1 MPIHIQGGFGLGLLE
16 YLSWR
21 GDLPFS
27 AYPFNEVDGMVF
39 SRLVY
44 APFDLVLGKGD
55 IEEYGGAVPK
65 MYMEETDGTEGEQ
78 EVSIDEVMQ
87 TEDLKPETKI
97 TVLPETEV
105 QEEDKIEESASDD
118 KLEKPAKTE
127 KTRARLLRD
136 VMDEILNTEGFREH
150 LLDPQDE
157 ALIRAVKDSARY
169 EMLTVSDFIDYI
181 SEDEESQFC
190 GMTLHISGDF
200 NIVVFRGTDDTFLG
214 WKENFNMGFVN
225 PLGCQLHGLNYL
237 NVVGAGVH
245 GDLALCG
252 HSKGGNISCYAGAF
266 CDYSIQERITKIY
279 SYDSPGYMDNVLE
292 SEGYGRICD
301 RIRTFV
307 PQSSLIA
314 MILGHKEP
322 FIIIHSIDNQT
333 FHQHNLFTWEVERDM
348 LVRETDTTDASK
360 VFDNS
365 LKAWLD
371 AMEQPKRIKFVDG
384 MYALVTQMKLKKL
397 SDVKKIPVP
406 ERVRQTL
413 DAMKTL
419 DPETRAVITEGIKLM
434 FASYI
439 ESKNSLKNK

>member
-1 MPIHIQGGFGLGLLE
+1 MGMLE

-21 GDLPFS
+21 GDLTLDAFPL
-27 AYPFNEVDGMVF
+27 NEVDGMVF

-55 IEEYGGAVPK
+55 IGEYGGAVPK
-65 MYMEETDGTEGEQ
+65 ICAGESEPAPEAPEAADGEKSGE
-78 EVSIDEVMQ
+78 D
-87 TEDLKPETKI
+87 
-97 TVLPETEV
+97 
-105 QEEDKIEESASDD
+105 A
-118 KLEKPAKTE
+118 TE
-127 KTRARLLRD
+127 KAGVKDPEKDAVTRIRLLKD
-136 VMDEILNTEGFREH
+136 VLDEILNTEGFRDH

-157 ALIRAVKDSARY
+157 ALIRGVKDSPRY
-169 EMLTVSDFIDYI
+169 ETLTVSDFIDHI

-190 GMTLHISGDF
+190 GMTLHISGDL

-237 NVVGAGVH
+237 NIVAEGFR
-245 GDLALCG
+245 GDLILCG

-266 CDYSIQERITKIY
+266 CDPAIQSRITDIF
-279 SYDSPGYMDNVLE
+279 SYDSPGYVDSVLE

-301 RIRTFV
+301 RIHTFV

-322 FIIIHSIDNQT
+322 FIIIHSIDNQV
-333 FHQHNLFTWEVERDM
+333 FHQHNLFTWEVEKDC
-348 LVRETDTTDASK
+348 LVREADTTDASK

-365 LKAWLD
+365 LKNWLD
-371 AMEQPKRIKFVDG
+371 VMDQSKRIRFVNG

-419 DPETRAVITEGIKLM
+419 DPETRAVITEGIRLM
-434 FASYI
+434 FTSYNK
-439 ESKNSLKNK
+439 SRNSLVHKAGK

>member
-1 MPIHIQGGFGLGLLE
+1 MGMLE

-21 GDLPFS
+21 GDLTLDAFPL
-27 AYPFNEVDGMVF
+27 NEVDGMVF

-55 IEEYGGAVPK
+55 IGEYGGAVPK
-65 MYMEETDGTEGEQ
+65 IY
-78 EVSIDEVMQ
+78 IDDV
-87 TEDLKPETKI
+87 
-97 TVLPETEV
+97 
-105 QEEDKIEESASDD
+105 SDD
-118 KLEKPAKTE
+118 ENGVDEEVPAVQPVDEEVPAVQPADEGDPAGKQAWSMPE
-127 KTRARLLRD
+127 KTSMAGLRLLRD
-136 VMDEILNTEGFREH
+136 VLEEILNTDGFREH

-157 ALIRAVKDSARY
+157 ALIRVVKDSIRY
-169 EMLTVSDFIDYI
+169 EELCVSDFIDFI

-190 GMTLHISGDF
+190 GMTLHIGGNL

-237 NVVGAGVH
+237 NIVAAELK
-245 GDLALCG
+245 GDLVLCG
-252 HSKGGNISCYAGAF
+252 HSKGGNIACFAGAF
-266 CDYSIQERITKIY
+266 CDSDIQSRITDIF
-279 SYDSPGYMDNVLE
+279 SYDSPGYMDSVLE

-301 RIRTFV
+301 RIHTFV

-322 FIIIHSIDNQT
+322 FIIIHSIDNQV
-333 FHQHNLFTWEVERDM
+333 FHQHNLFTWEVEKDH
-348 LVRETDTTDASK
+348 LVRENDTTDASK

-365 LKAWLD
+365 LKNWLD
-371 AMEQPKRIKFVDG
+371 VMEQQKRIRFVDG

-419 DPETRAVITEGIKLM
+419 DPETRAVITEGIRLM
-434 FASYI
+434 FTSY
-439 ESKNSLKNK
+439 NKSRNTLVHKAGK